1 MNNYNRV
8 LDALNGIFG
17 YDDQVKSTFRKVR
30 QFFDERNN
38 EEVVIIEYRVRR
50 DDLSKRKL
58 LQSTNWTETS
68 WDIITP
74 ISPTDW
80 RCDSIGWHDS
90 PVLGRS

>member
-30 QFFDERNN
+30 QFFDERTN
-38 EEVVIIEYRVRR
+38 EEVVIIEYRIRR

-58 LQSTNWTETS
+58 L
-68 WDIITP
+68 P
-74 ISPTDW
+74 
-80 RCDSIGWHDS
+80 SINH
-90 PVLGRS
+90 RAKHKTH